1 MAIPEGLNGTNGKAW
16 VRATRARIGLAQ
28 GDVAELVHV
37 TPDMVKKWESEK
49 YPDAAPSLRVVELL
63 DGLLEEHREHVA
75 DLVSKHKGEKRVT
88 LTYLRILEF
97 PDDVGKVDR
106 ILHSPSR
113 HDAEVREAAAILE
126 VFGSEVIYAYP
137 SGK

>member
-1 MAIPEGLNGTNGKAW
+1 
-16 VRATRARIGLAQ
+16 
-28 GDVAELVHV
+28 
-37 TPDMVKKWESEK
+37 
-49 YPDAAPSLRVVELL
+49 VVELL

-88 LTYLRILEF
+88 LTYLRVLEF
-97 PDDVGKVDR
+97 PDGVGKVDR